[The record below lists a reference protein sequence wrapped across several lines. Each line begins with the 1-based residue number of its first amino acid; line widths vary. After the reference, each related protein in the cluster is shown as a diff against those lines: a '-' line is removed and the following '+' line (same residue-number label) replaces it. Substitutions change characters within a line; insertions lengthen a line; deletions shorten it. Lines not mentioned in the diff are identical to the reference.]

1 MTAPPHYPEGAQ
13 IADSGLSAQID
24 SVGRSLER
32 FSDRQERFNDKQDAR
47 FDNMVT
53 RAEFKAEMG
62 RVDTRQDA
70 TDKEVQNVK
79 LDVHKGFEDAKKRDE
94 SKTAGNRWFTTLM
107 VSVASIASTGL
118 FSFINFVFK

>member
-1 MTAPPHYPEGAQ
+1 MTTPPHYPEGAQ
-13 IADSGLSAQID
+13 IADSGLSVQID

-53 RAEFKAEMG
+53 RSEFKAEIG
-62 RVDTRQDA
+62 RVDTRQDN
-70 TDKEVQNVK
+70 TDREVKNVK

-94 SKTAGNRWFTTLM
+94 SRTAGTRWFTTLII
-107 VSVASIASTGL
+107 SAASLASTGL
-118 FSFINFVFK
+118 FSLINLLTK